1 MWQFHKNCTCSQ
13 ESDCICTG
21 SPSKLNSFTARASSV
36 RKLGATGFGSICC
49 SLALRRCT
57 NDNWKLWNSYDFRF
71 FRFRMNSDAK
81 STHLD
86 GSSQLGNLLGTQ
98 RDSEPWEAVGGQK
111 GYSLTSTQA
120 NIGYMAICIYMLCYD
135 IKSLCDCILTGTCD
149 VKATAP
155 MDTAISKMIQQKNC
169 NEQKKWALEQIWA
182 LEILKMLIMIGCHG
196 VQGLFLFAS
205 ESTF

>member
-98 RDSEPWEAVGGQK
+98 RDSEPWEAVGVQK

-120 NIGYMAICIYMLCYD
+120 NISYMYLYVILWYKIIMWLYTYGYLWRRGNGSDGHSHLQNDPTKELQRAKEM
-135 IKSLCDCILTGTCD
+135 ST
-149 VKATAP
+149 
-155 MDTAISKMIQQKNC
+155 
-169 NEQKKWALEQIWA
+169 WADL
-182 LEILKMLIMIGCHG
+182 
-196 VQGLFLFAS
+196 
-205 ESTF
+205 STWDS